1 MVTEPPWLERD
12 PGTVEERSDV
22 SRSNGIRQVIHVV
35 SDGTGR
41 SEDEVVLLFTVAA
54 TAAATVAA
62 WRGIAW
68 AVETLTNWDPWPSA
82 PRGLRG

>member
-1 MVTEPPWLERD
+1 VNQGVRK
-12 PGTVEERSDV
+12 
-22 SRSNGIRQVIHVV
+22 VIHVV

-41 SEDEVVLLFTVAA
+41 SEDEVVVLAAVAA
-54 TAAATVAA
+54 TAAVTVAA

-82 PRGLRG
+82 RAG